1 MPYNVDNADKFL
13 ASYKF
18 VSNTG
23 NENAFSWSICDCCK
37 SNLGGKRYEYA
48 CATAE
53 GDTFLENVCEDCL
66 FYIEYGD
73 LPIED

>member
-1 MPYNVDNADKFL
+1 MPYNADNADKFL

-18 VSNTG
+18 VSYTG
-23 NENAFSWSICDCCK
+23 NDNEFSYFACDCCK
-37 SNLGGKRYEYA
+37 SRLGGKRYEYA
-48 CATAE
+48 CTIDE
-53 GDTFLENVCEDCL
+53 GDTFLEHVCEDCL

>member
-1 MPYNVDNADKFL
+1 MSYNADNAEKFL

-23 NENAFSWSICDCCK
+23 NENEFSYSACDCCK

-48 CATAE
+48 CTTAE
-53 GDTFLENVCEDCL
+53 GDTILNHVCVDCL

-73 LPIED
+73 LPIEN